1 MRLPPD
7 FTPEDRIAARLL
19 RDLASRRQE
28 SLADLYDLYQRP
40 LMAFIYSIVKDSQ
53 ATEEILQDA
62 FLRAYEQAGRYDSR
76 LGTPFT
82 WMATI
87 SRRMAIDW
95 LRKNRRQ
102 PVLLSTDGEHT
113 REMLDKDGIGNEM
126 RTEIHARLDASLLRK
141 RLERLAPSQR
151 MVIQLAFLDGYT
163 HQEIAR
169 ELEMPLGTVKS
180 HLRRALGSLRNLY
193 LAEHD

>member
-1 MRLPPD
+1 MRLPPE

-19 RDLASRRQE
+19 RDLASGRQE
-28 SLADLYDLYQRP
+28 SLSDLYDLYQRP

-62 FLRAYEQAGRYDSR
+62 FLRTYEQAGRYDSR

-102 PVLLSTDGEHT
+102 PVLLSTEGEHT
-113 REMLDKDGIGNEM
+113 REMLDKDGMGNAVH
-126 RTEIHARLDASLLRK
+126 TEIHAQLDASLLRK
-141 RLERLAPSQR
+141 RLEGLAPSQR
-151 MVIQLAFLDGYT
+151 MVIQLAFFEGYT
-163 HQEIAR
+163 HQEIAG
-169 ELEMPLGTVKS
+169 ELQMPLGTVKS

-193 LAEHD
+193 PGKHD